1 MSDQVFQQFVDQLK
15 SKGFTLEQLAA
26 IVAYETQISSAGLF
40 QMMCAVLT
48 EEDLKQIEE
57 VSDEKQAMQLAEQ
70 LFEKRSG
77 MTIQGAL
84 EQLQEMLRKTQNY
97 TKQG

>member
-1 MSDQVFQQFVDQLK
+1 MSDQVFQQFINQLK

-48 EEDLKQIEE
+48 EDDLKQIEE
-57 VSDEKQAMQLAEQ
+57 VGDEKQAMQLAEQ

>member
-15 SKGFTLEQLAA
+15 SRGFTLEQLAA

-97 TKQG
+97 TKQD

>member
-15 SKGFTLEQLAA
+15 SKGFSLKQLTA

-48 EEDLKQIEE
+48 EEDLKHIE
-57 VSDEKQAMQLAEQ
+57 SMGDESQAMQLAEQ

>member
-1 MSDQVFQQFVDQLK
+1 MSDQVFQQFIDQLK

-57 VSDEKQAMQLAEQ
+57 VTDEKQAMQLAEQ